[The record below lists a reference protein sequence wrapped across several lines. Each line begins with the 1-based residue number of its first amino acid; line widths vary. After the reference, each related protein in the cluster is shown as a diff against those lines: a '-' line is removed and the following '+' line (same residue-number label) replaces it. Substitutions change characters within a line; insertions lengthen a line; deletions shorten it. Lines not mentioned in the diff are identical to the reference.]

1 MLPEAH
7 QGYDGDSAA
16 VGLAATNDKTT
27 LNIAAVMIADRT
39 ANLRGIFPTLRET
52 IVFDFTLRTGHRA

>member
-16 VGLAATNDKTT
+16 VGLATTNDKTT
-27 LNIAAVMIADRT
+27 LNIPDITVPD
-39 ANLRGIFPTLRET
+39 
-52 IVFDFTLRTGHRA
+52 